1 MQADEFGKYLRS
13 IRKQR
18 KLTIRQLELY
28 SGVSNG
34 YLSQLETGKRGIP
47 SPDILKKIS
56 GPLGTTYEELML
68 KAGYL
73 DELSEEEQQL
83 FQKQNY
89 IELTEVLRDRITI
102 NGEPVTEKEKELIL
116 DIATRIIKQNR

>member
-1 MQADEFGKYLRS
+1 MKAEEFGKYLRS

-56 GPLGTTYEELML
+56 GPLGTTYEDLML

-73 DELSEEEQQL
+73 DELSEDEQKL
-83 FQKQNY
+83 FQNKNY
-89 IELTEVLRDRITI
+89 TELAEALKDKIAV
-102 NGEPVTEKEKELIL
+102 NGEPITEKEKELIL
-116 DIATRIIKQNR
+116 DIAVRIIKQNR